1 MTISNF
7 FFRDIPKALSVLL
20 HPLLMPL
27 FGLFILFHSGTYFS
41 FFPPEFKRSV
51 FLIVGICTLGI
62 PLVFIPFFIHRK
74 IISNIEMNSSQERV
88 IPLAVTA
95 LLYYL
100 AFYLMKNS
108 AVPKVLQ
115 LFLLGSTFC
124 VVANL
129 LITIKWKISSH
140 MIGLGGILGL
150 IVAVSLLFHS
160 NVTAYII
167 LFIILSGLG
176 GTSRLLLDSHS
187 PSQVYGGFTLGLI
200 IMIFTLFIF

>member
-1 MTISNF
+1 
-7 FFRDIPKALSVLL
+7 
-20 HPLLMPL
+20 
-27 FGLFILFHSGTYFS
+27 
-41 FFPPEFKRSV
+41 
-51 FLIVGICTLGI
+51 
-62 PLVFIPFFIHRK
+62 
-74 IISNIEMNSSQERV
+74 MNSSQERV